1 MAGHVQRN
9 VMIVGAVAFFALMII
24 VLSGDD
30 PIEVHVHSV
39 EQGTVEWTVANT
51 RAGTV
56 EACRRSHLSPPIGG
70 QISQLNIQKGDA
82 VKPGQILLE
91 LWNDDLKARVAL
103 AQREARVAKETSH
116 EACLLADVA
125 DRDAQRL
132 LRLSKDKLASEED
145 VDRAVTN
152 AKAKRAGCKAGKAR
166 AEVAKAQVDVAQAS
180 LARTQLKAPFA
191 GWVAE
196 INGELGEFVTPS
208 PQGIQTPPAVDI
220 VDTSCLYISA
230 PIDEV
235 DAPHIQLG
243 MVARISLDAFSDQPF
258 LGAVRRIA
266 PYVLEVEKQARTVE
280 VEAVFMDEE
289 QYKDLMPGYSADL
302 EIILNSRDEALRV
315 PTEAILEGGRVYVL
329 VDDVIE
335 ERAIEKGLSN
345 WQYTQIL
352 SGLDLDE
359 MVILSVDKEG
369 VEPGAE
375 AVAEVISED
384 D

>member
-1 MAGHVQRN
+1 MDQPMRRKG
-9 VMIVGAVAFFALMII
+9 MLVGGVVVFALLLFMF
-24 VLSGDD
+24 SGDD
-30 PIEVHVHSV
+30 PIEVNVHAV
-39 EQGTVEWTVANT
+39 EKGTVEWTVANT

-56 EACRRSHLSPPIGG
+56 EACRRSHLSPAIGG
-70 QISQLNIQKGDA
+70 QISQLHIKKGDA
-82 VKPGQILLE
+82 VEPGQILLE
-91 LWNDDLKARVAL
+91 LWNDDLKASVEL
-103 AQREARVAKETSH
+103 ARREANVAKEAAH

-132 LRLSKDKLASEED
+132 LRLSKSKLASEED

-152 AKAKRAGCKAGKAR
+152 AKARRAGCQAAQAR
-166 AEVAKAQVDVAQAS
+166 AQVAKSQVDVTQAS

-208 PQGIQTPPAVDI
+208 PQGIQTPPAVDV

-243 MVARISLDAFSDQPF
+243 MVARISLDAFADRPF

-280 VEAVFMDEE
+280 VEAVFMDEA

-302 EIILNSRDEALRV
+302 EIILDAREDSVRV
-315 PTEAILEGGRVYVL
+315 PTEAVLEGDRVYVL
-329 VDDVIE
+329 SDDVIE
-335 ERAIEKGLSN
+335 ERSIEKGLSN
-345 WQYTQIL
+345 WQYTQVV
-352 SGLDLDE
+352 SGLQQGEL
-359 MVILSVDKEG
+359 VVLSVDKEG
-369 VEPGAE
+369 VGSGVE
-375 AVAEVISED
+375 AVAQVNTND
-384 D
+384 